1 MKKWKKIINKCLI
14 MTATSIITIS
24 NACNSNDTELNRLK
38 SELLTSLNYLQYP
51 KENDNQNVIAIL
63 ELKKKI
69 NNSTKE
75 NIKQLKETINK
86 LKQLIPTTLNKIK
99 NLSLSKQK
107 IYKDILNSSHTVS
120 SLESLNIRID
130 NTIEK
135 EKELISKKINNLQY
149 VPIEKRSKKSP
160 FSI

>member
-1 MKKWKKIINKCLI
+1 

-99 NLSLSKQK
+99 NLSYLNKKYIK
-107 IYKDILNSSHTVS
+107 IS
-120 SLESLNIRID
+120 
-130 NTIEK
+130 
-135 EKELISKKINNLQY
+135 
-149 VPIEKRSKKSP
+149 
-160 FSI
+160 